1 MQNIYD
7 IVFLN
12 EKSSPKVKHESLKFT
27 NSYRDFLNP
36 KYGRMTCERIEK
48 LLESIRFNFA
58 SFLSVRFITAI
69 LVNPLERKQTK
80 RTSVH
85 WFKAQNFSHCCY
97 SQQNTLMNNYTA
109 KMSLVPDD

>member
-27 NSYRDFLNP
+27 NSYGDFLNP

-48 LLESIRFNFA
+48 LLESIRFNLFIA
-58 SFLSVRFITAI
+58 HGCILQVSFPVDL
-69 LVNPLERKQTK
+69 LLP
-80 RTSVH
+80 
-85 WFKAQNFSHCCY
+85 Y
-97 SQQNTLMNNYTA
+97 
-109 KMSLVPDD
+109 